1 MGFSNSQPFYSS
13 NASWVIGFPRSAREK
28 KKLLFHLHH
37 FAAFGPVLRDDLL
50 LVDGGDKVVMGH
62 LHVEAAACLRHG
74 SQFGAVGKHFRH
86 RDFGLDHGL
95 PCFVFHALN
104 AAATGVEVA
113 HDAAGEFIG
122 NSDFHFHDGFKQRG
136 LGLFHGFF
144 EGDAAGGLERKFV
157 RVHVVIAAV
166 VEDHAEIDD
175 RVACEEPALSSLDN
189 AFFYGRNEVLGNGA
203 AENVIHELKAL
214 AALHG
219 FHLDFAVAVLAV
231 AAALLLVATLDVS
244 LAANGFTV
252 RDFGSFEVDFSV
264 VALLELGNNHLNVL
278 LAGAGD
284 EKFLGLLVAEEAE
297 HGVFFHQLVD
307 AVGELVFIV
316 AALGLDREGDGRF
329 GECDPGILNG
339 IGFIAQC
346 VTRESVFQLGHSADI
361 ACMELRDRQQVLAL
375 RNGQVRQL
383 LRGAAGKVL
392 QDGVIFYYAGENF
405 EVGDA
410 AGKRIVGGAEDVSR
424 YRLGI
429 ADVAFGAVAIAG
441 SFG

>member
-50 LVDGGDKVVMGH
+50 LVDGGDKVVMER
-62 LHVEAAACLRHG
+62 LNVEAAACLRHG
-74 SQFGAVGKHFRH
+74 SQLGAVGEHFRH
-86 RDFGLDHGL
+86 GDFSLDHGL

-113 HDAAGEFIG
+113 HDAAGKFIRNG
-122 NSDFHFHDGFKQRG
+122 DFHFHDGFKQRG
-136 LGLFHGFF
+136 LGLLHGFF
-144 EGDAAGGLERKFV
+144 KSDAPGGLKRKFI
-157 RVHVVIAAV
+157 RVHVVVAAV

-175 RVACEEPALSSLDN
+175 RIACEEPALSSLDN

-244 LAANGFTV
+244 LAANGFAV
-252 RDFGSFEVDFSV
+252 RDLGRFEVDLSV
-264 VALLELGNNHLNVL
+264 VTLLELGDDDFNML

-316 AALGLDREGDGRF
+316 ATLGLDGEGDGRF
-329 GECDPGILNG
+329 RECDPGILNG

-346 VTRESVFQLGHSADI
+346 VTRESVFQLGHSSDI
-361 ACMELRDRQQVLAL
+361 ARMQFRNRQQVLAL
-375 RNGQVRQL
+375 RNGEVREL
-383 LRGAAGKVL
+383 LRGAAGEILKSGIVL
-392 QDGVIFYYAGENF
+392 NDTGENF
-405 EVGDA
+405 EVGNT
-410 AGKRIVGGAEDVSR
+410 AGKRIVGGAEDVGR
-424 YRLGI
+424 YRLG
-429 ADVAFGAVAIAG
+429 
-441 SFG
+441 